1 MLQQNQLP
9 LSSASLEA
17 EGFDVGGDAAPRNI
31 IEEVAETIL
40 FTLDTGTLS
49 AVAEHDPHVHLTR
62 VGMGGAPLIIVLLRS
77 LRLQLSWPRN
87 GARKPLRLSRRGCAS
102 CRDIQKP
109 AKWAAVA
116 LQQQAESI
124 EPPSRRPQRSRSAI
138 RRLNRRRGL
147 LGMRQHEVSR
157 SVRQSDN
164 SDRLR
169 TAQRTAQLSHNDSS
183 RAFCGSIGPARWRWL
198 LQAKFCGSRPACSGA

>member
-62 VGMGGAPLIIVLLRS
+62 VGGGAVDYIAAAFIEAAAELAEERRPKTVEIVTSRLR
-77 LRLQLSWPRN
+77 QLPGYS
-87 GARKPLRLSRRGCAS
+87 
-102 CRDIQKP
+102 KP

-198 LQAKFCGSRPACSGA
+198 LQAKFCGARPACLGA